1 MQALSVTGAG
11 GALLRAACMVPVWIA
26 AAGCGAADGSVW
38 PGVEYRPS
46 ADVARLASVPLE
58 GDDIGL
64 IRDFELSGDTLYLL
78 DGAGH
83 VVVAER
89 RGGGWTV
96 AGSFGRAG
104 GGPGE
109 FLTATGISASGAAI
123 AVIDNTR
130 LQFFTRGGE
139 HTHFRSLDLP
149 CAMLRARVAHGR
161 TGLFVH
167 GSCSRGSFVTDTMKA
182 VLAWSADTAA
192 WAIVAEDVRYT
203 RDGTVGN
210 LFTAASELTPGADG
224 VHLFG
229 SGATNCVW
237 TVSDSTLPPA
247 AVQRC
252 PAARDAYRADPPAGV
267 RERLRSGAVGGARL
281 DWPET
286 LPVFVER
293 IHTGRAI
300 LLIRPFSADSVVLQE
315 SAPSGRDLAV
325 APLDGLVGCKAAGC
339 LWVLGD
345 SLPTRLIVLDATV
358 RDAFGV
364 PILR

>member
-1 MQALSVTGAG
+1 MQALNVTVTGA
-11 GALLRAACMVPVWIA
+11 ALLRSTCVVVVCVA
-26 AAGCGAADGSVW
+26 AAGCGAADGSVRS
-38 PGVEYRPS
+38 GVEYRPA
-46 ADVARLASVPLE
+46 ADAARLVPEPLE

-64 IRDFELSGDTLYLL
+64 IRDFDLSGDTLYLL

-89 RGGGWTV
+89 RGAGWAV
-96 AGSFGRAG
+96 AGSFGRSG

-109 FLTATGISASGAAI
+109 FLTATGISASSAAI

-130 LQFFTRGGE
+130 LQFFSRGGE
-139 HTHFRSLDLP
+139 HTHFHSLDLP
-149 CAMLRARVAHGR
+149 CVMMRARVAQGL

-167 GSCSRGSFVTDTMKA
+167 GGCSRGSFVTDTMKA
-182 VLAWSADTAA
+182 VLAWSADTAE
-192 WAIVAEDVRYT
+192 WSIIAEDVRYT

-210 LFTAASELTPGADG
+210 LFTAASALTPGAAG

-237 TVSDSTLPPA
+237 TVSDSTFPPT

-252 PAARDAYRADPPAGV
+252 PAARGVYRSDAPPGV

-286 LPVFVER
+286 LPIFVER
-293 IHTGRAI
+293 IHTKRAI

-315 SAPSGRDLAV
+315 AAPSGRDVAV

-339 LWVLGD
+339 LWVLVD
-345 SLPTRLIVLDATV
+345 SLPARLIVLDSTV
-358 RDAFGV
+358 RDATGA
-364 PILR
+364 PILQ